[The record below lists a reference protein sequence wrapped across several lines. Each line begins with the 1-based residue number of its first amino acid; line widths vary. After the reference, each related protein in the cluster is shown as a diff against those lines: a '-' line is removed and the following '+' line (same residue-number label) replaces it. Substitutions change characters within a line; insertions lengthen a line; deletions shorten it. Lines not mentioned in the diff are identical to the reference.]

1 MSSKQ
6 PRNFHAAKWDEP
18 LIFELHKEGERGVL
32 LPTTEE
38 EIISHI
44 GEEIDIPEQMK
55 RKEKPKLPEISQVRV
70 LRHYLRLSQQT
81 LGADLNIDIGQGTC
95 TMKYAPKVNEQLIRT
110 SKVSSM
116 HPLQSE
122 HTAQGML
129 EIIYRFDQMMQ
140 TLSGMDYFSFQPGGG
155 SQALYAMASI
165 VKAVHEKNGEGKQ
178 RNEIITT
185 KFSHPSA
192 AASAVLKGFKVI
204 ILEHDED
211 GLPTIEELKSVVS
224 ERTAGFIT
232 SNPEDTGIY
241 NYKIK
246 EFTDIVREAGGI
258 CYYDQANANG
268 TLSITRAR
276 EAGFDMCFFNLH
288 KTFGAPHN
296 SGGPASGAL
305 GVVEELKDFLPVPIV
320 DYDGEEYFF
329 NHDLKH
335 SIGKIRS
342 FHGVPQTIVRAYAWV
357 RSLGDEGIR
366 QVAETAVLNNNY
378 VYHKVLQIK
387 GAEAPY
393 IEGSRLEQVRYNWE
407 KMAKETGV
415 TTDDIQRRMTDFG
428 FHYWTSH
435 HPYTV
440 PEPVTVEPT
449 EAYSKEDLD
458 EYISAL
464 EQISK
469 EAYEQPDKVKRAP
482 HRSVIY
488 QIADE
493 SYFDDPDKWAPTWRA
508 FKKKHKKEVYKY

>member
-1 MSSKQ
+1 
-6 PRNFHAAKWDEP
+6 
-18 LIFELHKEGERGVL
+18 
-32 LPTTEE
+32 
-38 EIISHI
+38 
-44 GEEIDIPEQMK
+44 
-55 RKEKPKLPEISQVRV
+55 
-70 LRHYLRLSQQT
+70 
-81 LGADLNIDIGQGTC
+81 
-95 TMKYAPKVNEQLIRT
+95 
-110 SKVSSM
+110 
-116 HPLQSE
+116 
-122 HTAQGML
+122 
-129 EIIYRFDQMMQ
+129 
-140 TLSGMDYFSFQPGGG
+140 
-155 SQALYAMASI
+155 
-165 VKAVHEKNGEGKQ
+165 
-178 RNEIITT
+178 
-185 KFSHPSA
+185 
-192 AASAVLKGFKVI
+192 
-204 ILEHDED
+204 
-211 GLPTIEELKSVVS
+211 KSVVS